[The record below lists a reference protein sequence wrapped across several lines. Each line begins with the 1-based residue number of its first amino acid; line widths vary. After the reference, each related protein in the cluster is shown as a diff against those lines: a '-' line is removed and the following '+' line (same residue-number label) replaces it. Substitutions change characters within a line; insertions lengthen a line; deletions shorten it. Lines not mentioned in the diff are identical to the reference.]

1 MGNRKPVNDHN
12 QSRLGRLKENL
23 LSSVDVA
30 VEAMEDYDSR
40 DVVLLHHNDTDGLSS
55 AAVLLSAFAGCGY
68 ATESYSLEK
77 PYPQVLEKIFQS
89 QGRIIVFSDF
99 AGKIAPL
106 IAKLNRKRNL
116 VLIIDHHPAEE
127 SGDEWVLVL
136 DGMLF
141 GLKGDLDISA
151 SATAYLFAGALL
163 EYHGLEGSSLSHL
176 GVLGAVGDGFL
187 LDGSLTGVN
196 RDLLTEALGLGLMRV
211 EESEQGERYFITISG
226 REYPALELC
235 GILDTLG
242 GVGYYENGPEMGI
255 DLCLKGMDERV
266 REYAESLRE
275 KQESLFSE
283 EIGRLRKQINRTEHI
298 QWFDVEDRFQP
309 MGVKMIGVFCTI
321 IKDMDFVD
329 KEKYIAGFQRV
340 PDRVPGF
347 GTLDFHSSK
356 ISMRVSRE
364 MTDRIRL
371 GEAPG
376 LNSILPEATE
386 ALGGFSDAC
395 HSLSAATT
403 IESGRE
409 DELIQEVER
418 VLMRLGGKGRQ

>member
-1 MGNRKPVNDHN
+1 LVKGKPFGDRK
-12 QSRLGRLKENL
+12 QSDVSRPKDML
-23 LSSVDVA
+23 LSSMDDA
-30 VEAMEDYDSR
+30 IAAMEGCGSK

-55 AAVLLSAFAGCGY
+55 AAILLRAFTDCGY
-68 ATESYSLEK
+68 GVERYSLEK
-77 PYPQVLEKIFQS
+77 PYPQILQKIFRNE
-89 QGRIIVFSDF
+89 GRLIVFSDF

-106 IAKLNRKRNL
+106 ISELNRKRNL
-116 VLIIDHHPAEE
+116 VLIIDHHPAEK
-127 SGDEWVLVL
+127 SADERVLVL

-151 SATAYLFAGALL
+151 SATAYLFAGKLL
-163 EYHGLEGSSLSHL
+163 EKNGLESASLSHL

-196 RDLLTEALGLGLMRV
+196 RELLVEALDHGSMRA

-226 REYPALELC
+226 KEYPALEIC
-235 GILDTLG
+235 RVLDTLG
-242 GVGYYENGPEMGI
+242 GVGYYDNGPEMGI
-255 DLCLKGMDERV
+255 DLCLKGMDDGIRK
-266 REYAESLRE
+266 YAESLGE
-275 KQESLFSE
+275 KKERIFSQE
-283 EIGRLRKQINRTEHI
+283 IRRLKEQIHQTEHI
-298 QWFDVEDRFQP
+298 QWFDVEERFEP
-309 MGVKMIGVFCTI
+309 MGVKMIGVFCTQ

-329 KEKYIAGFQRV
+329 GEKYLAGFQRV

-347 GTLDFHSSK
+347 GHLDFNSSK

-364 MTDRIRL
+364 MTDRIRDK
-371 GEAPG
+371 ETPG

-409 DELIQEVER
+409 EELIQEVER